1 MKCKLAKDLIILY
14 AEDLCSKETADEL
27 KEHLEKCPDCCKRLG
42 EYKKE
47 LEDKKTE
54 TVLVNDEV
62 GREVLTPMKKVKKKL
77 VRGKIKITILCIIL
91 VGIIGGLGFLSYGQI
106 TNECMSFSALAD
118 AAKIYSVCKSLSNGD
133 TEPFMDIIAYRV
145 ADQYAVT
152 GSEELEDFDAYIA
165 QVESDVK
172 SACEYYFAGKDV
184 TVKIHGIDQYP
195 YAQEEPTDITNTD
208 ITIGFYEKN
217 ELLYELAFGK
227 VSTDKFIVYEL
238 PQNGAPAFTKS
249 MLPFYDVNLDI
260 CLHYV
265 TKKAYN
271 DLMEGKV
278 DKTGAGL
285 ALAITIEG
293 TDEEKNIYRDMLI
306 ERVQQLCDEGWY
318 YKDVMYFVDE
328 YDITA
333 GKWIY
338 KVWFMLENQS
348 GGEIVMIEQKFH
360 YFRQQLYVIE
370 DSPAVIIGADEVLL
384 EDIERQLLEVFK

>member
-1 MKCKLAKDLIILY
+1 MKCELAKDLIVLY

-27 KEHLEKCPDCCKRLG
+27 KEHLENCPGCCKRLG
-42 EYKKE
+42 EYQKE

-54 TVLVNDEV
+54 NAIAGDEIGQKVLK
-62 GREVLTPMKKVKKKL
+62 PMKKVKKKL
-77 VRGKIKITILCIIL
+77 VRGKIKIAILCIIL
-91 VGIIGGLGFLSYGQI
+91 VAITGGLGVLSYGQI

-118 AAKIYSVCKSLSNGD
+118 AARIYSVCKSLADGD

-152 GSEELEDFDAYIA
+152 RTKELEDFDAYIA
-165 QVESDVK
+165 QVESDVQN
-172 SACEYYFAGKDV
+172 ACVYFFAGKDV

-195 YAQEEPTDITNTD
+195 YAQEEPTDISNTD
-208 ITIGFYEKN
+208 IMVGFYEKN

-249 MLPFYDVNLDI
+249 MLPFYDTNLDI
-260 CLHYV
+260 CLHYA
-265 TKKAYN
+265 TQKAYN
-271 DLMEGKV
+271 DLVEK
-278 DKTGAGL
+278 KNEKAGAGL
-285 ALAITIEG
+285 ALAVTIEG
-293 TDEEKNIYRDMLI
+293 TDEEKNDYMDLVINK
-306 ERVQQLCDEGWY
+306 VQALCDEGWY

-338 KVWFMLENQS
+338 KVWFMVENQS
-348 GGEIVMIEQKFH
+348 NGEIVMIEQKFH

-370 DSPAVIIGADEVLL
+370 GSPAIIIGTDGDVSG
-384 EDIERQLLEVFK
+384 DIQTRLLEVFE

>member
-1 MKCKLAKDLIILY
+1 MKCELAKDLIILY
-14 AEDLCSKETADEL
+14 AEDLCSKETTDEL
-27 KEHLEKCPDCCKRLG
+27 KEHLENCPECTDRLN

-47 LEDKKTE
+47 MEDKQKD
-54 TVLVNDEV
+54 N
-62 GREVLTPMKKVKKKL
+62 REQSSEIRWKPLKPMKKLKRKL
-77 VRGKIKITILCIIL
+77 VRGRVGIAILCVVLLII
-91 VGIIGGLGFLSYGQI
+91 VWGLGVLSYGQA

-118 AAKIYSVCKSLSNGD
+118 TIKIYSVCKALSNGD

-145 ADQYAVT
+145 SDQHAVT
-152 GSEELEDFDAYIA
+152 GTKELEDFDAYIA
-165 QVESDVK
+165 QVESDVQ

-184 TVKIHGIDQYP
+184 TVKIQGVDQYP
-195 YAQEEPTDITNTD
+195 YAKEEPTDTTNTD

-260 CLHYV
+260 CLHYA

-271 DLMEGKV
+271 DLKEGKIS
-278 DKTGAGL
+278 KTGAGL
-285 ALAITIEG
+285 ALVVTIDG
-293 TDEEKNIYRDMLI
+293 TDEDQNDYMYGVMDK
-306 ERVQQLCDEGWY
+306 VQALCDEGWC
-318 YKDVMYFVDE
+318 YKEVMYFVDE

-338 KVWFMLENQS
+338 KVWFMVENQS
-348 GGEIVMIEQKFH
+348 NGEIIMIEQKFH

-370 DSPAVIIGADEVLL
+370 GSPAIIIGTDGDVSGEIQTRLL
-384 EDIERQLLEVFK
+384 KVFE